1 MSYRSIITIR
11 ATTKTGLMRSARS
24 PVAAGFTLI
33 ELVVAVAILAIIV
46 AIAIPSYTNQVL
58 RSNRTEAIDE
68 LLRQAAFQQA
78 TYTRTNAF
86 VAVAN
91 YQTNNNRYRIRTILD
106 NGGQSYTLRAVPLN
120 AQVNDTCGNLTLDN
134 LGRKTAQGNNVD
146 CWSGRNG

>member
-1 MSYRSIITIR
+1 MNMTLN
-11 ATTKTGLMRSARS
+11 KHARHNCHR
-24 PVAAGFTLI
+24 GFTLL

-86 VAVAN
+86 APVAN
-91 YQTNNNRYRIRTILD
+91 YRTNSGRYRIRTILD
-106 NGGQSYTLRAVPLN
+106 NGGQSYTLRAIPLN
-120 AQVNDTCGNLTLDN
+120 EQVNDSCGRLTLDN

-146 CWSGRNG
+146 CWSGHNG